1 MRGVFVRLRLAHG
14 TRGIRFE
21 RARLPSGV
29 ASEAAESGLYP
40 PEVFAAEFYR
50 VDPTLAHLE
59 HPNPVAA

>member
-21 RARLPSGV
+21 RARLPSGA